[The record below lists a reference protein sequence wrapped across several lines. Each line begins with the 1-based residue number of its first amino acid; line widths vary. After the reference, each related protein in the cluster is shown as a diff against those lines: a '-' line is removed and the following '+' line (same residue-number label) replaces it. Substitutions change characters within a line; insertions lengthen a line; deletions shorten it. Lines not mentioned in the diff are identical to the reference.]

1 MYFAYYENYRHGHT
15 WHPAPPN
22 QTTSRCFVSE
32 TSQCKIFFFFC
43 LLFTFL
49 LNGIVMAKHTAG
61 PKKEFSQIQQ
71 TKWLDM
77 ELPKE
82 KCIFPSAKWNEF
94 FSKYPSA
101 QIKTKNKQ
109 QKKPQK
115 KPVMWAVTVAHF
127 QEDQTKYQPSQTHMC
142 IYIYIYINIYKEKLH
157 THKPAAGWRVSCPH
171 CGMPIRGNYSLENLE
186 ESMCWKK

>member
-1 MYFAYYENYRHGHT
+1 M
-15 WHPAPPN
+15 APSPTQSN
-22 QTTSRCFVSE
+22 HFTVFRKWDKPVQD
-32 TSQCKIFFFFC
+32 FFFFC

-142 IYIYIYINIYKEKLH
+142 IYIYILIYIKKSSTPTSQQLD
-157 THKPAAGWRVSCPH
+157 
-171 CGMPIRGNYSLENLE
+171 E
-186 ESMCWKK
+186 ESAVHTAVCQFGEITRWKTWKNLCAGKNSFICIKSALKKNPCD